1 MPKHQSVCRRRTLSF
16 ADITECRRINRIN
29 VSENHDIDSS
39 KLFVGSMV
47 RRPSFTL
54 LEDYQN
60 SSHELP
66 YLTLKDSNSHFKN
79 ACESTEM
86 IDSLKPNS
94 NSQPALDPFIFGV
107 SFTESNSANAQLDA
121 IQLSK
126 MHNNSLGSTNS
137 PSLKDKEY
145 LFPSSPL
152 SSTLIKL
159 YLSKVSFCS
168 STETTENNLNSDD
181 EQLEFHNNI
190 YPNLIGLPGCLQTVL
205 HSLASMVM
213 PTRHFISMNT
223 TTNEI
228 KSSNLT
234 RLSSL
239 NENFK
244 IYHLK
249 CHHTDGRAYN
259 TDVNYSSCTESSS
272 ILDDVSNGYYSDN
285 YLVEA
290 AKKLKKSHM
299 INNHWPTVKYN
310 QHQSSQISLLSD
322 GHSKLKSAYIH
333 HVNHHHHGKCHH
345 KLGLTNVYARLKS
358 NKVGDTS
365 TVSLNLPQSHND
377 NYKLCLKSKNI
388 ISNNDDNNN
397 NTNNLSGT
405 VSISQDIKSCNL
417 LERFYNLCTNFHSKI
432 TEDNFYYMDEKS
444 LERRV
449 RAQASNIISPV
460 SF

>member
-29 VSENHDIDSS
+29 VNENHDIDSS

-66 YLTLKDSNSHFKN
+66 YLTLKDSNSHFKS

-86 IDSLKPNS
+86 NDSLKPNS

-126 MHNNSLGSTNS
+126 MHNNSL
-137 PSLKDKEY
+137 
-145 LFPSSPL
+145 
-152 SSTLIKL
+152 
-159 YLSKVSFCS
+159 
-168 STETTENNLNSDD
+168 ETTESNLNSDD

-249 CHHTDGRAYN
+249 CHHTDGSAYN

-285 YLVEA
+285 YLIEA

-310 QHQSSQISLLSD
+310 QHQSSQISLLSVYNEYE
-322 GHSKLKSAYIH
+322 GR
-333 HVNHHHHGKCHH
+333 
-345 KLGLTNVYARLKS
+345 TNDRDSVF
-358 NKVGDTS
+358 VT
-365 TVSLNLPQSHND
+365 
-377 NYKLCLKSKNI
+377 
-388 ISNNDDNNN
+388 
-397 NTNNLSGT
+397 
-405 VSISQDIKSCNL
+405 
-417 LERFYNLCTNFHSKI
+417 
-432 TEDNFYYMDEKS
+432 
-444 LERRV
+444 
-449 RAQASNIISPV
+449 
-460 SF
+460 